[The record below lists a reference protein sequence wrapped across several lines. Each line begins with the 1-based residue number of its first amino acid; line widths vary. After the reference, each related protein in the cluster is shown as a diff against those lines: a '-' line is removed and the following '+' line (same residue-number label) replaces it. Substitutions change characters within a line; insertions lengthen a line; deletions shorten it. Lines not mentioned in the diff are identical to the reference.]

1 MYVQQAIHLTL
12 SMPLYYTTRFFQ
24 FINTCK
30 KHKKTFVL
38 LPQTLL
44 QKKNSTSIDIYY
56 KSLIDIYMSF
66 YMTYVYQNVQ
76 LMMMSRHVKNVTI
89 VK

>member
-1 MYVQQAIHLTL
+1 MYVQQAMHLTL

-30 KHKKTFVL
+30 EHEKTFVL

-44 QKKNSTSIDIYY
+44 QNFLKLQ
-56 KSLIDIYMSF
+56 LIF
-66 YMTYVYQNVQ
+66 
-76 LMMMSRHVKNVTI
+76 TI
-89 VK
+89 NH

>member
-1 MYVQQAIHLTL
+1 MYVQQAMHLKL

-30 KHKKTFVL
+30 EHEKTFVL

-44 QKKNSTSIDIYY
+44 QIFLKLQ
-56 KSLIDIYMSF
+56 LIF
-66 YMTYVYQNVQ
+66 
-76 LMMMSRHVKNVTI
+76 TI
-89 VK
+89 NH